1 MNSEELEQRIHE
13 LILEIRTDDDDKIE
27 AAKTLLIQLANDVG
41 VIKLHG
47 HLEAVKRDEILTVQ
61 WEIQDV
67 MEELIPPSKDEKEE
81 EEDDPTKR
89 PLRESEL
96 QMMAQVPQQGLV
108 LFKSKVDTRWVLM
121 QIDPYTGQLMGK
133 QELDN
138 AKGEQIYSQ
147 MNQSPRF

>member
-1 MNSEELEQRIHE
+1 MKSVFENFTVLLES
-13 LILEIRTDDDDKIE
+13 
-27 AAKTLLIQLANDVG
+27 
-41 VIKLHG
+41 
-47 HLEAVKRDEILTVQ
+47 VKRDEILTVQ

-67 MEELIPPSKDEKEE
+67 LEELIPPEDAEEE

-121 QIDPYTGQLMGK
+121 QIDPYTG
-133 QELDN
+133 N
-138 AKGEQIYSQ
+138 
-147 MNQSPRF
+147 

>member
-1 MNSEELEQRIHE
+1 MNSEELDQQIQ
-13 LILEIRTDDDDKIE
+13 K
-27 AAKTLLIQLANDVG
+27 LIQDLRTEKDEVVEVAKNALLRLAEDHG
-41 VIKLHG
+41 VRTVYDL
-47 HLEAVKRDEILTVQ
+47 LEDHKRSEVLTVQ
-61 WEIQDV
+61 WEIEDIL
-67 MEELIPPSKDEKEE
+67 EELVPPTIEEVVE

-138 AKGEQIYSQ
+138 EKGEHIYQQ